1 MPSHVRRLGQPL
13 RSASQKLVQQ
23 RTVFPSALVNFGIA
37 LLTAIVLLSFFSCDF
52 HTEGDAKD
60 IAFGSA
66 ATRAVS
72 DVAGCSACGVT
83 GETAGV
89 GGADRSRRH
98 RGVVCVAGIGAS
110 VGVSVAVSRASDEIA
125 GSVAGNAADEKSG
138 AVCSS
143 VAWCSAACCS
153 AAWRVG

>member
-1 MPSHVRRLGQPL
+1 MRLLVQPL
-13 RSASQKLVQQ
+13 RSASQKLLQQ
-23 RTVFPSALVNFGIA
+23 RTVFPCALVNFGVA
-37 LLTAIVLLSFFSCDF
+37 CLTAIVLLSFFSCDL
-52 HTEGDAKD
+52 HTAGDAKD
-60 IAFGSA
+60 IALGSA
-66 ATRAVS
+66 ATRAAS
-72 DVAGCSACGVT
+72 DVAGSSVCGVADK
-83 GETAGV
+83 TAGV
-89 GGADRSRRH
+89 DGADRSRRH

-110 VGVSVAVSRASDEIA
+110 VDVVVAVSRASDEIA